1 MKKQIAYMLSV
12 LLVFVLYSCGGSSGG
27 PHLGSASSQSGYQLK
42 SNTLVFYPNQS
53 DPTKSII
60 PFPNDMLLQS
70 TENRQMVTNQT
81 IPQASIYIPTT
92 GVTDPA
98 TLAFYT
104 AINKLYLQGLSP
116 NTPITIPLS
125 TNTIQLNQQQLQQ
138 NIKAIDITRLVG
150 AILQTYLQN
159 YLATQPP
166 AQDYCSL
173 FYQNQN
179 NQALAVGC
187 ADTILGYYSHT
198 SPSTLQTFLSNVY
211 PAVVTPLIVKQ
222 NGNVINGYPAVPFN
236 PGDQYAVAVE
246 NGIKNLQSS
255 TLAQLL
261 IGDKPLTGSLAP
273 LEQLRQAYAG
283 LLPLL
288 QSLRIPKDNI
298 LEMFT
303 FKIADKTLGFTDY
316 GQIGAAAQGIIPP
329 ANTDIEGYPYADLDN
344 MSYDTTGDS
353 PNEYLVVDKLSDLP
367 LVCSQVPGLQIS
379 DYKTYFKD
387 INVYQLNNIQ
397 PIAEDLMKNIV
408 LDNATGMA
416 IDCHKIFDNSTLYD
430 NVTTAIYG
438 NTSNPSGIIIFQHGF
453 GRDKSDAGILAND
466 PNLENYEIFAMD
478 LPWHGDRIPPN
489 PIFASQASICQKSG
503 SCYLT
508 SNPINDVMNI
518 YQSLLD
524 MHTFT
529 KLVYAGDA
537 KTMAAY
543 GQPPL
548 PVYFVGQSMG
558 SITGSMLLNLDNITY
573 SAALASSQLPAN
585 NFISKAVLN
594 VGGANYSAILTNAT
608 NPEIMGLLCSA
619 LKIPTSQCTPA
630 NVAKYRDTI
639 NYNMTIALF
648 QLVLDPVDPAF
659 MARNPSIKDKVLLQS
674 AYHDTL
680 VPNTSNEILYN
691 DYSTPTFPYT
701 RFSPQ
706 IISCSSTGVLANSGW
721 YMYKGASPY
730 DWINHGFIVHT
741 ADTLDELNEMYP
753 SAAGHMSL
761 ECVNSAEELSR
772 QQVNDFFS
780 Q

>member
-1 MKKQIAYMLSV
+1 MKKYIAYMLSV
-12 LLVFVLYSCGGSSGG
+12 FLVFALYSCGGSSGG

-42 SNTLVFYPNQS
+42 SNTLVFYPDQS

-70 TENRQMVTNQT
+70 TANRQMVTNQT
-81 IPQASIYIPTT
+81 TPDSSIYVPTA

-116 NTPITIPLS
+116 NTPITIPLA
-125 TNTIQLNQQQLQQ
+125 TDKIQLNQAQLQQ
-138 NIKAIDITRLVG
+138 NIKAVDITRLVG
-150 AILQTYLQN
+150 AILQTYMQT

-173 FYQNQN
+173 YYQNLG
-179 NQALAVGC
+179 NQVLAVGC
-187 ADTILGYYSHT
+187 ADTILGYYSQT

-236 PGDQYAVAVE
+236 PGDQYAVTIE

-261 IGDKPLTGSLAP
+261 IGDKPLTGNLAP

-288 QSLRIPKDNI
+288 QALQIPKNNI

-303 FKIADKTLGFTDY
+303 FKIADKTLGFWDY
-316 GQIGAAAQGIIPP
+316 GQIGAAAQGIIPA
-329 ANTDIEGYPYADLDN
+329 ANMDIEGYPYTDLDN
-344 MSYDTTGDS
+344 MSYDATGDS

-367 LVCSQVPGLQIS
+367 LVCSNVPGLQITN
-379 DYKTYFKD
+379 YRTYFKD
-387 INVYQLNNIQ
+387 INVYQLSNIQ

-408 LDNATGMA
+408 LDNSTGVA
-416 IDCHKIFDNSTLYD
+416 IDCHKIFDNATLYD
-430 NVTTAIYG
+430 NVTTALYG
-438 NTSNPSGIIIFQHGF
+438 NIQNPSGVIIFQHGF

-478 LPWHGDRIPPN
+478 LPWHGSRIPPN
-489 PIFASQASICQKSG
+489 PMFASQTSVCKKSG

-529 KLVYAGDA
+529 KFIYAGDA

-573 SAALASSQLPAN
+573 SAALASLQLPAN
-585 NFISKAVLN
+585 NYISKAVLN

-619 LKIPTSQCTPA
+619 LKIPTNQCTPE

-639 NYNMTIALF
+639 SYNMTIALF

-691 DYSTPTFPYT
+691 DYNIPTYPYT

-706 IISCSSTGVLANSGW
+706 AISCSSTSILADSGW
-721 YMYKGASPY
+721 YMYKGEYPY

-741 ADTLDELNEMYP
+741 ANTLDELNEMYP

-761 ECVNSAEELSR
+761 ECVNNAEELSR
-772 QQVNDFFS
+772 QQANEFFS
-780 Q
+780 P

>member
-12 LLVFVLYSCGGSSGG
+12 LLVFTLYSCGGSSGG
-27 PHLGSASSQSGYQLK
+27 PHLGGASSQSGYQLT
-42 SNTLVFYPNQS
+42 SNSLALYFDPT
-53 DPTKSII
+53 DPTKDIV
-60 PFPNDMLLQS
+60 PFPNDILLQS
-70 TENRQMVTNQT
+70 TENRAAATPQT
-81 IPQASIYIPTT
+81 GIYIPTT

-116 NTPITIPLS
+116 NTPITIPLA
-125 TNTIQLNQQQLQQ
+125 TNTIQLNQQQLQN
-138 NIKAIDITRLVG
+138 NITAIDITRFVG
-150 AILQTYLQN
+150 KILYTYLRT
-159 YLATQPP
+159 YLYQKQPSD
-166 AQDYCSL
+166 QDYCSL
-173 FYQNQN
+173 YYHNSDN
-179 NQALAVGC
+179 KTLALGC
-187 ADTILGYYSHT
+187 ADTILGYYSQT

-236 PGDQYAVAVE
+236 PGDQYAVAVK
-246 NGIKNLQSS
+246 NGIDKLQSS

-273 LEQLRQAYAG
+273 LEKLRQSYVG
-283 LLPLL
+283 LLPLF
-288 QSLRIPKDNI
+288 QAVGIPKDNI

-303 FKIADKTLGFTDY
+303 FKVASKTLGLNDY
-316 GQIGAAAQGIIPP
+316 GQILDVVKGIKTPSEMVIK
-329 ANTDIEGYPYADLDN
+329 GYPYAYLDN
-344 MSYDTTGDS
+344 MTYSTDNTTD
-353 PNEYLVVDKLSDLP
+353 EYMNKIDPLSDLP
-367 LVCSQVPGLQIS
+367 LVCSQVPGLQIT
-379 DYKTYFKD
+379 DNKTYFKD
-387 INVYQLNNIQ
+387 INVNQLSIVG
-397 PIAEDLMKNIV
+397 PIALNLKENSDNSTIV
-408 LDNATGMA
+408 AT
-416 IDCHKIFDNSTLYD
+416 DCYKIFDNATLYD

-478 LPWHGDRIPPN
+478 LPWHGDRIPPYYVDN
-489 PIFASQASICQKSG
+489 QTEKEQLIKECPKG
-503 SCYLT
+503 KCYLT
-508 SNPINDVMNI
+508 SNPISDVMNI

-573 SAALASSQLPAN
+573 SAALASSQLPVN
-585 NFISKAVLN
+585 NYISKAVLN

-619 LKIPTSQCTPA
+619 LKIPTNQCTPA

-639 NYNMTIALF
+639 SYNMTIALF

-691 DYSTPTFPYT
+691 DYNTPAFPYT